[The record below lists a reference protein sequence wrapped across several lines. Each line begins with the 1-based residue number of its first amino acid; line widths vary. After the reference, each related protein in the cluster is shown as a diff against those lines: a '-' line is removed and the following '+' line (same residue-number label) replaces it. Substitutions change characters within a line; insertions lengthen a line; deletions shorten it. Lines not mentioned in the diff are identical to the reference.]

1 MLFSQLKIGDTVH
14 IIEVFGTFKKNTEY
28 SIGTITQVSKPYDE
42 PLPQNQYQIP
52 NPIRKRVVDLNISS
66 NGETKK
72 FTVPED
78 RSIITDSTLGLT
90 ISTDKNDIV
99 NIIQSQYDMYKA
111 RKESIAKCDEEMDKC
126 RAILDKLNIREDS
139 QKEDTIIKNMQAQIN
154 KLQSII
160 EQQKQP
166 KQQVNQQP
174 ILQPIQQ
181 SVPQLQMNQV
191 GQ

>member
-28 SIGTITQVSKPYDE
+28 SVGTITQVSKPYEE
-42 PLPQNQYQIP
+42 PITQNQYQMP
-52 NPIRKRVVDLNISS
+52 NPIRKRVVDLSISS

-90 ISTDKNDIV
+90 ISTDKQDIV
-99 NIIQSQYDMYKA
+99 SIIQNQYNMYKA

-126 RAILDKLNIREDS
+126 RVILDKLNIKEDI
-139 QKEDTIIKNMQAQIN
+139 QKEDTVIKDMQAQIN
-154 KLQSII
+154 KLQHII
-160 EQQKQP
+160 EQQRQP
-166 KQQVNQQP
+166 KPQPAQQP
-174 ILQPIQQ
+174 IN
-181 SVPQLQMNQV
+181 QLQMNQV
-191 GQ
+191 SQ

>member
-14 IIEVFGTFKKNTEY
+14 IIEVFGTFKKNMEY
-28 SIGTITQVSKPYDE
+28 SLGTITQVSKAYDE
-42 PLPQNQYQIP
+42 PMPQGQYQMP

-90 ISTDKNDIV
+90 ISTDKADIV
-99 NIIQSQYDMYKA
+99 SIIQNQYNMYKA

-126 RAILDKLNIREDS
+126 RIILDRLNIREEK
-139 QKEDTIIKNMQAQIN
+139 KEDTTIKDMQNQIN
-154 KLQSII
+154 KLQQII
-160 EQQKQP
+160 EQQGQTKQP
-166 KQQVNQQP
+166 VPQQP
-174 ILQPIQQ
+174 M
-181 SVPQLQMNQV
+181 PQM
-191 GQ
+191 